1 MVGKSLLFKQIK
13 TDRKIFQQISDQ
25 IRELVLSGTL
35 KSGDKLPSEKQL
47 ATQFNTGRMV
57 VREAL
62 RTLEQA
68 GFIYIKQ
75 GSKGGAFIKDV
86 DSTVVTRSMSDM
98 LRLGNV
104 TLLDLTEARLS
115 IEKIILKF
123 VVRRINH
130 EDLFLLRKNIE
141 DSEKLISK
149 GMRPGDIYLKFHLLL
164 ARSSKNPVF
173 ELILEP
179 IMSIVSSYLKQ
190 VKPLQEYSY
199 RVLNSHKEIFKAI
212 EERNLTIAE
221 EKMEKHIR
229 DVKRQLM
236 SSPGKKPDAVA
247 SGLVREFPVPGMR
260 KYP

>member
-1 MVGKSLLFKQIK
+1 MLGQSPLFKPLK

-25 IRELVLSGTL
+25 IRELILSGTL
-35 KSGDKLPSEKQL
+35 KPGDKLPSEKQL
-47 ATQFNTGRMV
+47 ASQFNKGRMV

-75 GSKGGAFIKDV
+75 GSEGGAFIKDV

-115 IEKIILKF
+115 IEKIILEF
-123 VVRRINH
+123 VIRRINND
-130 EDLFLLRKNIE
+130 DLVLLRKNIE

-149 GMRPGDIYLKFHLLL
+149 GMRAGDTYLKFHLLL
-164 ARSSKNPVF
+164 AKSSKNSVF

-179 IMSIVSSYLKQ
+179 IMNIVSSYLQQ
-190 VKPLQEYSY
+190 VKPTQEYSY
-199 RVLNSHKEIFKAI
+199 RVLNSHKEICKAI
-212 EERNLTIAE
+212 EERDITIAE
-221 EKMEKHIR
+221 EKMEKHLL
-229 DVKRQLM
+229 DVKRQLL
-236 SSPGKKPDAVA
+236 SLLETLNSKTFKI
-247 SGLVREFPVPGMR
+247 
-260 KYP
+260 